1 VGMSTVPE
9 VLVARAI
16 GLRVLGFSCVTNL
29 AAGLSKSAIT
39 HAEVL
44 ETTAKVAAKLER
56 LVRGV
61 IAAL

>member
-1 VGMSTVPE
+1 
-9 VLVARAI
+9 VAKAI

-29 AAGLSKSAIT
+29 AAGLSKSPIT

-44 ETTAKVAAKLER
+44 ETTARVASKLER

-61 IAAL
+61 VAKL